1 MNTKSFSTRSENRI
15 KNNVKSSNMHI
26 IGLDMGYSAP
36 KCVHENG
43 NFVFP
48 NYCKKI
54 SGEIFG
60 ELNKADLIYTD
71 ENGEKYCVGD
81 MAIASL
87 TEDSVVA
94 EDAMFGRNHY
104 LHPNFKITFQTALG
118 LALWDITT
126 DGSDVFI
133 QTGLPPAYIVKDEP
147 YLRSVIEGHH
157 VFDISQGGITK
168 HFDVAIGK
176 DMVDVMYQPMGTYN
190 SIIFDDN
197 GMPVKDAPSFAR
209 SNLLVFDGGFGTLD
223 KFFVRAN
230 QLESRDTNPNLGMK
244 RILEEAR
251 LMMQQDLGVSVS
263 IPAMQQCLKT
273 GKVKVTDIATLTAKE
288 YPIESYIEKANALVR
303 EEALDSIK
311 DYIFDIKYL
320 FMTGG
325 TGGAWYQYFKD
336 KLSAT
341 GVEVIPGNIN
351 SNLPMIYANARGY
364 YLYRLNMSK
373 YS

>member
-157 VFDISQGGITK
+157 VFDISQGGITETPK
-168 HFDVAIGK
+168 
-176 DMVDVMYQPMGTYN
+176 
-190 SIIFDDN
+190 SCCIIKRASSRIRFI
-197 GMPVKDAPSFAR
+197 PRF
-209 SNLLVFDGGFGTLD
+209 GF
-223 KFFVRAN
+223 V
-230 QLESRDTNPNLGMK
+230 SRDSNWLALTKNLSNVPNPPSKTN
-244 RILEEAR
+244 RF
-251 LMMQQDLGVSVS
+251 DLAKDGASFTG
-263 IPAMQQCLKT
+263 IPLSSKIIELY
-273 GKVKVTDIATLTAKE
+273 V
-288 YPIESYIEKANALVR
+288 PI
-303 EEALDSIK
+303 
-311 DYIFDIKYL
+311 
-320 FMTGG
+320 G
-325 TGGAWYQYFKD
+325 
-336 KLSAT
+336 
-341 GVEVIPGNIN
+341 
-351 SNLPMIYANARGY
+351 
-364 YLYRLNMSK
+364 
-373 YS
+373 